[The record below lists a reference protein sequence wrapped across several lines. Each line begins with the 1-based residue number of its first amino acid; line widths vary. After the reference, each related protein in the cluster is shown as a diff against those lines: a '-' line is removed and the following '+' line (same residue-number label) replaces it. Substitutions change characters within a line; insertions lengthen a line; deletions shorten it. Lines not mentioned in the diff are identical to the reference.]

1 MCLESY
7 VAVNLLADLILLG
20 AVSRA
25 LGLFSWRRVIASA
38 WLCALYAVV
47 CAARPRP
54 WSALPVQLAMLAL
67 TTFILSGRSAGRLR
81 GEAALSLCAGALIGS
96 GVAAVTRLRGAPAA
110 LLGTAAGGLTVCGL
124 FIAQPPGTRRYRIL
138 VRLIVERRAV
148 CFTALV
154 DTGNRLREPVSGLP
168 VLIAEAG
175 LLKGA
180 LPDAGFRELRY
191 GAVGGDGVMTCFRPT
206 SVWIGR
212 GARMRRAPDAWVGVS
227 PGPLPGVF
235 RALAP
240 SVYALYI

>member
-1 MCLESY
+1 MCLETY
-7 VAVNLLADLILLG
+7 FAVNLLADLILIG

-25 LGLFSWRRVIASA
+25 LGLFRGRRVLAA
-38 WLCALYAVV
+38 GGLCALYAVL

-54 WSALPVQLAMLAL
+54 WAAPPVQLAMLLL
-67 TTFILSGRSAGRLR
+67 TGLMIAGRSAVRLR
-81 GEAALSLCAGALIGS
+81 GEVILSLCAGALIGS
-96 GVAAVTRLRGAPAA
+96 GVAAAMRLSGIPAA
-110 LLGTAAGGLTVCGL
+110 LLGTIAGGAAICAL
-124 FIAQPPGTRRYRIL
+124 FAAHPPGVKSYQIL
-138 VRLIVERRAV
+138 VRIIVERRAV

-154 DTGNRLREPVSGLP
+154 DTGNRLREPVTGLP

-180 LPDAGFRELRY
+180 LPAQGFRALRY
-191 GAVGGDGVMTCFRPT
+191 GAVGGDGVMACFKPT

-212 GARMRRAPDAWVGVS
+212 GARMKRAPDAWVGVS
-227 PGPLPGVF
+227 PDPLPGVF